1 MSLRPARYS
10 DHWKITIGQRPHTL
24 VAEERPDRDYEVYL
38 RWQETDPVD
47 GRSKPR
53 YCGTGLRVR
62 DDRGRRRRNLED
74 AARQAAEKAQAI
86 YAAGGSPRDW
96 NKRVRVTRVPRTLAE
111 GFAEALPNPAI
122 EHHTGT
128 LYPVRDRHSLDQRR
142 GAAFVERYLG
152 GDREWSDIQAGTVA
166 DLWTGMAR
174 AYKAGQG
181 PGFRSLLRAV
191 RVLYLVWAHLRE
203 RYGEEFP
210 APQRP
215 HRMEQRMREIW
226 DKITGQKLKQTQ
238 RERKKALRYDADEL
252 RRIFS
257 RLAGVREVE
266 VVRGRKHKRTV
277 REIQPLCDPR
287 VRMVVEIG
295 AELRPGQVLRAMRSH
310 LDLTPGLGGYG
321 HGRFHGEKLGRG
333 HKEGETVDLHPEL
346 RAYIDGVLAHGY
358 LAELEAARVRGEIHD
373 FPLFPGGKLVNGRIP
388 LARVMKYPK
397 RHLHKSNAIALWRAF
412 EKLAGV
418 QHVQD
423 RSFYGLRRGLTDT
436 ANDYTTDDRALDRLT
451 GHQDSDT
458 RKEIYQDRER
468 EKDIANAAQIRR
480 RMRLALAGAQAT
492 ESDASERALLDQ
504 LGDLPLGEVIGKL
517 DQDARARLLQALSN
531 RTAAGRN
538 EPDSGTKQEVS
549 EPPSRA
555 RILPETPTDL

>member
-1 MSLRPARYS
+1 M
-10 DHWKITIGQRPHTL
+10 
-24 VAEERPDRDYEVYL
+24 YL
-38 RWQETDPVD
+38 RWQETDPLD

-53 YCGTGLRVR
+53 YCGTGLHVR

-96 NKRVRVTRVPRTLAE
+96 NKRERVTRVPRTLAE

-142 GAAFVERYLG
+142 GARFVEQHLG
-152 GDREWSDIQAGTVA
+152 GDLEWSEIQAGTVA

-174 AYKAGQG
+174 AYKAGRG
-181 PGFRSLLRAV
+181 PGYRSLVRAV
-191 RVLYLVWAHLRE
+191 RVLYLVWEHIRE
-203 RYGEEFP
+203 RYGDEIP
-210 APQRP
+210 APKRP
-215 HRMEQRMREIW
+215 HRMEQRMRETW
-226 DKITGQKLKQTQ
+226 DKITGERLKDKR
-238 RERKKALRYDADEL
+238 RERKKELRYDADEL
-252 RRIFS
+252 RRLFS
-257 RLAGVREVE
+257 RLADVHEVE
-266 VVRGRKHKRTV
+266 VVRGRKQKRMV
-277 REIQPLCDPR
+277 LEVQPLCDPR

-310 LDLTPGLGGYG
+310 LNLTPGLGGYG
-321 HGRFHGEKLGRG
+321 RGRFLGEALGRG
-333 HKEGETVDLHPEL
+333 KKEGETVDLHPEL
-346 RAYIDGVLAHGY
+346 RTYIDDILTRGY
-358 LAELEAARVRGEIHD
+358 LSELEAARMCGEIAD
-373 FPLFPGGKLVNGRIP
+373 YPLFPGGRLINGRIP
-388 LARVMKYPK
+388 LARVKKYPH
-397 RHLHKSNAIALWRAF
+397 RHLHVTNAIAYWRSF

-458 RKEIYQDRER
+458 RKGFYQDRQRDEDR
-468 EKDIANAAQIRR
+468 AKAALIRR
-480 RMRLALAGAQAT
+480 QMRLDLAGAHAA

-517 DQDARARLLQALSN
+517 DPDARARLLQALSN
-531 RTAAGRN
+531 GSAAGR
-538 EPDSGTKQEVS
+538 S
-549 EPPSRA
+549 EPPSSSQQG
-555 RILPETPTDL
+555 